1 MDKPHWSFRQVFS
14 TYTLNSPT
22 CNIVLPLHV
31 SVRFTSPHSVRYPI
45 WDKLW
50 RKLIKATYDLQ
61 HEVPQ
66 LRQQNLIS
74 ANPTQST
81 PSFISYETFSG
92 ILYIC
97 TMCLSPHVLW
107 HVNSITYEMNTLQIL
122 TSFFLLFENIF
133 VILKTQKDTLLRK
146 LTYTQSPTSA
156 TRTGHTDS
164 HDDNLCH

>member
-1 MDKPHWSFRQVFS
+1 MRRANCTGASGKSFPHTHS
-14 TYTLNSPT
+14 TVQHVILFCKS
-22 CNIVLPLHV
+22 VLPLHV

-97 TMCLSPHVLW
+97 TMCLSPHVLR
-107 HVNSITYEMNTLQIL
+107 HVNSITHEMNTLQIL
-122 TSFFLLFENIF
+122 TSFFFC
-133 VILKTQKDTLLRK
+133 LKIYLSYWQRK
-146 LTYTQSPTSA
+146 RIRCCRS
-156 TRTGHTDS
+156 
-164 HDDNLCH
+164 